1 MVWMTLWMMTMTMM
15 VNDRKIYFRAINKC
29 NTLGIP
35 DEEDPDD
42 DNDGIPDLGIRE
54 NYSF

>member
-15 VNDRKIYFRAINKC
+15 VNDRKIYFRARNKC